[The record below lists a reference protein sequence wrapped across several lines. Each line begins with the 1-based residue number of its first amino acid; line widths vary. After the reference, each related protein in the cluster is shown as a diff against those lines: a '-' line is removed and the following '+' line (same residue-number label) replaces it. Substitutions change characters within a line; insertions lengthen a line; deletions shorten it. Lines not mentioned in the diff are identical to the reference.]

1 MAHWQ
6 TPQSGPRKI
15 YGLNPTGQARKQA
28 KFIGRSGEVAAM
40 ADEVNPDELE
50 IADELIAERR
60 SEKPGETP
68 EDMTAWQRPIT
79 AIIDVINYRAGQIIA
94 LMMVPLIVVVVFE
107 VFARNSFI
115 ILSNAGFEEFARS
128 LGLGPTLWVYDMSR
142 MIAGVMFMAAAGY
155 GLMRGVHIRA
165 DFLYRNW
172 SDKTQATV
180 DAALYLLFFIPSM
193 ILFTV
198 VASKFW
204 WLAYSTGETLQI
216 DSAWGP
222 LLWPARTAMPIGG
235 VLLLLQGLPEIF
247 RAFHKMGKERE
258 KLFVRFLPVYVIVL
272 AWLMLAVFVP
282 DVVPGGA
289 WFSDIMSARPSLSK
303 PIIGLIMLGA
313 MLFVIFIGFPISF
326 TLIFLGFVF
335 GIWGLNFKLTTLLM
349 TLNTNSTMLNDQL
362 MAVPLFVLMG
372 IVMESA
378 GLMERLFASIQMIM
392 SRVRGALFIAV
403 LIVSTIFAAATGIVG
418 ASVTLLGI
426 MAGATMSRSG
436 YNVQLAAGTITAGG
450 TLGILIP
457 PSIMLIVMGPVLEVS
472 TLDLFRGAFIPGA
485 ILATL
490 YLVYT
495 LGRCWINP
503 SLGPILGPEDQPDTS
518 KYYGAEVA
526 LICMGVLTVC
536 RVFGLGIGGA
546 FGSIMPFGGLFVLII
561 VLAFAYAAFKNLS
574 VLRIAV
580 PIAVLFHLYMLFAN
594 SGEGLSATSAI
605 MAAFM
610 LLLGFLASPIYKA
623 NASEDFF
630 FSELWTEFFAGLM
643 PPTILISFALGSIL
657 LGFAT
662 PAEAAAMGAF
672 GSIILAIA
680 YRKFTFPSFFDS
692 LVKALEITVLIM
704 FLVAASN
711 FFGAQFSSLGT
722 PRMMTEILLGLDMSP
737 YMILLLVMALIFLL
751 GWPLEWVP
759 IVLIVVP
766 ILLPTV
772 AALDIHGLSRY
783 DLMVWFGILVAVNLQ
798 TAWLSPPVALS
809 AYFLKGVV
817 PNWDLKDIYLGM
829 MQFMLVQLT
838 GLILLLIFPQLV
850 LWLPKYMGG

>member
-1 MAHWQ
+1 
-6 TPQSGPRKI
+6 
-15 YGLNPTGQARKQA
+15 
-28 KFIGRSGEVAAM
+28 M
-40 ADEVNPDELE
+40 ADDVNPNDLE

-60 SEKPGETP
+60 KEKPGETP
-68 EDMTAWQRPIT
+68 DDMTSWQRPI
-79 AIIDVINYRAGQIIA
+79 AGSIDVINDWAGKVLCL
-94 LMMVPLIVVVVFE
+94 LMIPLIGVVVFE
-107 VFARNSFI
+107 VISRNAFAIMSSYGWDDI
-115 ILSNAGFEEFARS
+115 ARAI
-128 LGLGPTLWVYDMSR
+128 GIGPTVFAYDISR
-142 MIAGVMFMAAAGY
+142 MISGVLFMGAAGY

-180 DAALYLLFFIPSM
+180 DAVLYIAFFIPSM
-193 ILFTV
+193 LFFTII
-198 VASKFW
+198 AAQYW
-204 WLAYSTGETLQI
+204 ELAYRTGETAF
-216 DSAWGP
+216 DSPWQP
-222 LLWPARTAMPIGG
+222 LLWPARLAMPVGG
-235 VLLLLQGLPEIF
+235 LLLLLQGFPELF

-258 KLFVRFLPVYVIVL
+258 RYFVMALPIYFVALF
-272 AWLMLAVFVP
+272 WLVMAVFYP
-282 DVVPGGA
+282 DITPGGE
-289 WFSDIMSARPSLSK
+289 WFTDLMSSRPGLSK
-303 PIIGLIMLGA
+303 PTIGLIMLAA
-313 MLFVIFIGFPISF
+313 MIFVIFIGFPISF
-326 TLIFLGFVF
+326 TLIFLAFVF
-335 GIWGLNFKLTTLLM
+335 GIWGSNFKLTTLLM

-362 MAVPLFVLMG
+362 MAVPLFILMG
-372 IVMESA
+372 IVMEAA

-392 SRVRGALFIAV
+392 ARVRGSLYIAV

-485 ILATL
+485 LLASL
-490 YLVYT
+490 YLFYT
-495 LGRCWINP
+495 LGRCWLNP
-503 SLGPILGPEDQPDTS
+503 ELGPILPEADQPKTS
-518 KYYGAEVA
+518 DFYGAEVA
-526 LICMGVLTVC
+526 LISIGVLTIC
-536 RVFGLGIGGA
+536 RVFGLGLGGT
-546 FGSIMPFGGLFVLII
+546 FGGVVPFGGLLVLLATILLAYRAYRNINALRI
-561 VLAFAYAAFKNLS
+561 VLPLAIIFHGYLLYVNW
-574 VLRIAV
+574 IAG
-580 PIAVLFHLYMLFAN
+580 
-594 SGEGLSATSAI
+594 SGTISFILL
-605 MAAFM
+605 AFM
-610 LLLGFLASPIYKA
+610 LFLVALAAPIYRSDA
-623 NASEDFF
+623 NERFQ
-630 FSELWTEFFAGLM
+630 FSDIWDEFFAGLM

-672 GSIILAIA
+672 GAILLSLA
-680 YRKFTFPSFFDS
+680 YRKFTIPGFFDNMIKS
-692 LVKALEITVLIM
+692 LEITVLIM

-711 FFGAQFSSLGT
+711 FFGAEFSSLGT
-722 PRMMTEILLGLDMSP
+722 PKMMTEMLLGMDMSP
-737 YMILLLVMALIFLL
+737 YLILILIMALIFLL

-772 AALDIHGLSRY
+772 LSLDVHGLSQY

-829 MQFMLVQLT
+829 MQFMVIQLI
-838 GLILLLIFPQLV
+838 GLILIFIFPQIV
-850 LWLPKYMGG
+850 LWLPNQVFGS

>member
-1 MAHWQ
+1 
-6 TPQSGPRKI
+6 
-15 YGLNPTGQARKQA
+15 
-28 KFIGRSGEVAAM
+28 M
-40 ADEVNPDELE
+40 ADDVNPNDLE

-60 SEKPGETP
+60 KEKPGETP
-68 EDMTAWQRPIT
+68 DDMTSWQRPIT
-79 AIIDVINYRAGQIIA
+79 GSIDVINDWAGKI
-94 LMMVPLIVVVVFE
+94 LCLLMVPLIGVVVFE
-107 VFARNSFI
+107 VISRNAFAIMS
-115 ILSNAGFEEFARS
+115 SYGWDETARAI
-128 LGLGPTLWVYDMSR
+128 GIGPTVFAYDISR
-142 MIAGVMFMAAAGY
+142 MISGVLFMGAAGY

-180 DAALYLLFFIPSM
+180 DAVLYIAFFIPSM
-193 ILFTV
+193 LFFTII
-198 VASKFW
+198 AAQYW
-204 WLAYSTGETLQI
+204 ELAYRTGETAF
-216 DSAWGP
+216 DSPWQP
-222 LLWPARTAMPIGG
+222 LLWPARLAMPVGG
-235 VLLLLQGLPEIF
+235 LLLLLQGFPELF

-258 KLFVRFLPVYVIVL
+258 RYFVMALPIYLVALF
-272 AWLMLAVFVP
+272 WLVMAVFYP
-282 DVVPGGA
+282 DITPGGE
-289 WFSDIMSARPSLSK
+289 WFTDIMSSRPGLSK
-303 PIIGLIMLGA
+303 PTIGLIMLAA
-313 MLFVIFIGFPISF
+313 MIFVIFIGFPISF
-326 TLIFLGFVF
+326 TLIFLAFVF
-335 GIWGLNFKLTTLLM
+335 GIWGANFKLTTLLM

-362 MAVPLFVLMG
+362 MAVPLFILMG
-372 IVMESA
+372 IVMEAA

-392 SRVRGALFIAV
+392 ARVRGSLYIAV

-485 ILATL
+485 LLASL
-490 YLVYT
+490 YLFYT
-495 LGRCWINP
+495 LGRCWLNP
-503 SLGPILGPEDQPDTS
+503 ELGPILPEADQPKTS
-518 KYYGAEVA
+518 DFYGAEVA
-526 LICMGVLTVC
+526 LISIGVLTIC
-536 RVFGLGIGGA
+536 RVFGLGLGGT
-546 FGSIMPFGGLFVLII
+546 FGGVVPFGGLLVLLATILLAYRAYRNINALKI
-561 VLAFAYAAFKNLS
+561 VLPLAIIFHGYLLYVNW
-574 VLRIAV
+574 IAG
-580 PIAVLFHLYMLFAN
+580 
-594 SGEGLSATSAI
+594 SGTISFILL
-605 MAAFM
+605 AFM
-610 LLLGFLASPIYKA
+610 LFLAALAAPIYRSDA
-623 NASEDFF
+623 TERFQ
-630 FSELWTEFFAGLM
+630 FSDIWDEFFAGLM

-672 GSIILAIA
+672 GAILLSLA
-680 YRKFTFPSFFDS
+680 YRKFTIPGFFDNMIKS
-692 LVKALEITVLIM
+692 LEITVLIM

-711 FFGAQFSSLGT
+711 FFGAEFSSLGT
-722 PRMMTEILLGLDMSP
+722 PKMKTEMLLGMDMSP
-737 YMILLLVMALIFLL
+737 YLILILIMALIFLL

-772 AALDIHGLSRY
+772 LSLDVHGLSQY

-829 MQFMLVQLT
+829 MQFMVIQLI
-838 GLILLLIFPQLV
+838 GLILIFIFPQIV
-850 LWLPKYMGG
+850 LWLPNQVFGS

>member
-1 MAHWQ
+1 MAAEE
-6 TPQSGPRKI
+6 P
-15 YGLNPTGQARKQA
+15 
-28 KFIGRSGEVAAM
+28 
-40 ADEVNPDELE
+40 NPDELE

-60 SEKPGETP
+60 AEAPGETP

-79 AIIDVINYRAGQIIA
+79 AVIDVINYRAGQLFA
-94 LMMVPLIVVVVFE
+94 LLMIPLIVIVVYE
-107 VFARNSFI
+107 VVSRNSFS
-115 ILSNAGFEEFARS
+115 ILQNAGLEDLARS
-128 LGLGPTLWVYDMSR
+128 LNLGPTLWVYDMSR
-142 MIAGVMFMAAAGY
+142 MIAGVLFMGAAGY

-180 DAALYLLFFIPSM
+180 DASLYLLFFMPSM
-193 ILFTV
+193 IFFTIV
-198 VASKFW
+198 SSEFW
-204 WLAYSTGETLQI
+204 WLAFSRGETMQI

-222 LLWPARTAMPIGG
+222 LLWPARLAMPVGG
-235 VLLLLQGLPEIF
+235 FLLMLQGIPEIF
-247 RAFHKMGKERE
+247 RAFHKMGKDRER
-258 KLFVRFLPVYVIVL
+258 LFVRALPVYLVLL
-272 AWLMLAVFVP
+272 AWLILAIFTP
-282 DVVPGGA
+282 DLVPGGE
-289 WFSDIMSARPSLSK
+289 WFTDIMKARPNLDK
-303 PIIGLIMLGA
+303 PTIGLIMLAA

-326 TLIFLGFVF
+326 TLIFLAFVF
-335 GIWGLNFKLTTLLM
+335 GIWGANFKLTTLLM

-372 IVMESA
+372 IVMEAA

-392 SRVRGALFIAV
+392 ARVRGSLFIAV

-485 ILATL
+485 LLASL
-490 YLVYT
+490 YLLYT

-503 SLGPILGPEDQPDTS
+503 SLGPILSDEDQPVTS
-518 KYYGAEVA
+518 KFYGAEVA
-526 LICMGVLTVC
+526 LICLGILTLC
-536 RVFGLGIGGA
+536 RIFGLGLGGTFGA
-546 FGSIMPFGGLFVLII
+546 FIPFGGLI
-561 VLAFAYAAFKNLS
+561 VMALAVGVAYLAYRSLNI
-574 VLRIAV
+574 LRIVV
-580 PIAVLFHLYMLFAN
+580 PIALVFQFYMIFAN
-594 SGEGLSATSAI
+594 LGADGSLPVWSI
-605 MAAFM
+605 VFAAFNG
-610 LLLGFLASPIYKA
+610 LLVYLARPIY
-623 NASEDFF
+623 ASDAASYFH
-630 FSELWTEFFAGLM
+630 FSDLWNEFFAGLM

-657 LGFAT
+657 LGLAT

-672 GSIILAIA
+672 GAILLSIG
-680 YRKFTFPSFFDS
+680 YRKFTIPSFFDS
-692 LVKALEITVLIM
+692 LIKALEITVLIM

-711 FFGAQFSSLGT
+711 FFGAQFSALGT
-722 PRMMTEILLGLDMSP
+722 PKMLTELLLGLELSP
-737 YMILLLVMALIFLL
+737 YMILILVMALIFLL

-772 AALDIHGLSRY
+772 EALSLHGLDRY
-783 DLMVWFGILVAVNLQ
+783 DMMVWFGILVAVNLQ

-829 MQFMLVQLT
+829 MQFMLVQLL

-850 LWLPKYMGG
+850 LWLPRVMGG

>member
-1 MAHWQ
+1 
-6 TPQSGPRKI
+6 
-15 YGLNPTGQARKQA
+15 
-28 KFIGRSGEVAAM
+28 M
-40 ADEVNPDELE
+40 ADDVNPNDLE

-60 SEKPGETP
+60 KEKPGETP
-68 EDMTAWQRPIT
+68 DDMTSWQRPI
-79 AIIDVINYRAGQIIA
+79 AGSIDVINDWAGKVLCL
-94 LMMVPLIVVVVFE
+94 LMIPLIGVVVFE
-107 VFARNSFI
+107 VISRNAFAIMSSYGWDDI
-115 ILSNAGFEEFARS
+115 ARAI
-128 LGLGPTLWVYDMSR
+128 GIGPTVFAYDISR
-142 MIAGVMFMAAAGY
+142 MISGVLFMGAAGY

-180 DAALYLLFFIPSM
+180 DAVLYIAFFIPSM
-193 ILFTV
+193 LFFTII
-198 VASKFW
+198 AAQYW
-204 WLAYSTGETLQI
+204 ELAYRTGETAF
-216 DSAWGP
+216 DSPWQP
-222 LLWPARTAMPIGG
+222 LLWPARLAMPVGG
-235 VLLLLQGLPEIF
+235 LLLLLQGFPELF

-258 KLFVRFLPVYVIVL
+258 RYFVMALPIYFMALF
-272 AWLMLAVFVP
+272 WLVMAVFYP
-282 DVVPGGA
+282 DITPGGE
-289 WFSDIMSARPSLSK
+289 WFTDLMSSRPGLSK
-303 PIIGLIMLGA
+303 PTIGLIMLAA
-313 MLFVIFIGFPISF
+313 MIFVIFIGFPISF
-326 TLIFLGFVF
+326 TLIFLAFVF
-335 GIWGLNFKLTTLLM
+335 GIWGANFKLTTLLM

-362 MAVPLFVLMG
+362 MAVPLFILMG
-372 IVMESA
+372 IVMEAA

-392 SRVRGALFIAV
+392 ARVRGSLYIAV

-485 ILATL
+485 LLASL
-490 YLVYT
+490 YLFYT
-495 LGRCWINP
+495 LGRCWLNP
-503 SLGPILGPEDQPDTS
+503 ELGPILPEADQPKTS
-518 KYYGAEVA
+518 DFYGAEVA
-526 LICMGVLTVC
+526 LISIGVLTIC
-536 RVFGLGIGGA
+536 RVFGLGLGGT
-546 FGSIMPFGGLFVLII
+546 FGGVVPFGGLLVLLATILLAYRAYRNINALRI
-561 VLAFAYAAFKNLS
+561 VLPLAIIFHGYLLYVNW
-574 VLRIAV
+574 IAG
-580 PIAVLFHLYMLFAN
+580 
-594 SGEGLSATSAI
+594 SGTISFILL
-605 MAAFM
+605 AFM
-610 LLLGFLASPIYKA
+610 LFLAALAAPIYRSDA
-623 NASEDFF
+623 NERFQ
-630 FSELWTEFFAGLM
+630 FSDIWDEFFAGLM

-672 GSIILAIA
+672 GAILLSLA
-680 YRKFTFPSFFDS
+680 YRKFTIPGFFDNMIKS
-692 LVKALEITVLIM
+692 LEITVLIM

-711 FFGAQFSSLGT
+711 FFGAEFSSLGT
-722 PRMMTEILLGLDMSP
+722 PKMMTEMLLGMDMSP
-737 YMILLLVMALIFLL
+737 YLILILIMALIFLL

-772 AALDIHGLSRY
+772 LSLDVHGLSQY

-829 MQFMLVQLT
+829 MQFMVIQLI
-838 GLILLLIFPQLV
+838 GLILIFIFPQIV
-850 LWLPKYMGG
+850 LWLPNQVFGS

>member
-1 MAHWQ
+1 
-6 TPQSGPRKI
+6 
-15 YGLNPTGQARKQA
+15 
-28 KFIGRSGEVAAM
+28 M
-40 ADEVNPDELE
+40 ADDVNPNDLE

-60 SEKPGETP
+60 KEKPGETP
-68 EDMTAWQRPIT
+68 EDMTSWQRPI
-79 AIIDVINYRAGQIIA
+79 AGSIDVINDWAGKVLCL
-94 LMMVPLIVVVVFE
+94 LMIPLIGVVVFE
-107 VFARNSFI
+107 VISRNAFAIMSSYGWDDI
-115 ILSNAGFEEFARS
+115 ARAI
-128 LGLGPTLWVYDMSR
+128 GIGPTVFAYDISR
-142 MIAGVMFMAAAGY
+142 MISGVLFMGAAGY

-180 DAALYLLFFIPSM
+180 DAVLYIAFFIPSM
-193 ILFTV
+193 LFFTII
-198 VASKFW
+198 AAQYW
-204 WLAYSTGETLQI
+204 ELAYRTGETAF
-216 DSAWGP
+216 DSPWQP
-222 LLWPARTAMPIGG
+222 LLWPARLAMPVGG
-235 VLLLLQGLPEIF
+235 LLLLLQGFPELF

-258 KLFVRFLPVYVIVL
+258 RYFVMALPIYFMALF
-272 AWLMLAVFVP
+272 WLVMAVFYP
-282 DVVPGGA
+282 DITPGGE
-289 WFSDIMSARPSLSK
+289 WFTDLMSSRPGLSK
-303 PIIGLIMLGA
+303 PTIGLIMLAA
-313 MLFVIFIGFPISF
+313 MIFVIFIGFPISF
-326 TLIFLGFVF
+326 TLIFLAFVF
-335 GIWGLNFKLTTLLM
+335 GIWGANFKLTTLLM

-362 MAVPLFVLMG
+362 MAVPLFILMG
-372 IVMESA
+372 IVMEAA

-392 SRVRGALFIAV
+392 ARVRGSLYIAV

-485 ILATL
+485 LLASL
-490 YLVYT
+490 YLFYT
-495 LGRCWINP
+495 LGRCWLNP
-503 SLGPILGPEDQPDTS
+503 ELGPILPEADQPKTS
-518 KYYGAEVA
+518 DFYGAEVA
-526 LICMGVLTVC
+526 LISIGVLTIC
-536 RVFGLGIGGA
+536 RVFGLGLGGT
-546 FGSIMPFGGLFVLII
+546 FGGVVPFGGLLVLLATILLAYRAYRNINALRI
-561 VLAFAYAAFKNLS
+561 VLPLAIIFHGYLLYVNW
-574 VLRIAV
+574 IAG
-580 PIAVLFHLYMLFAN
+580 
-594 SGEGLSATSAI
+594 SGTISFILL
-605 MAAFM
+605 AFM
-610 LLLGFLASPIYKA
+610 IFLVALAAPIYRSDA
-623 NASEDFF
+623 NERFQ
-630 FSELWTEFFAGLM
+630 FSDIWDEFFAGLM

-672 GSIILAIA
+672 GAILLSLA
-680 YRKFTFPSFFDS
+680 YRKFTIPGFFDNMIKS
-692 LVKALEITVLIM
+692 LEITVLIM

-711 FFGAQFSSLGT
+711 FFGAEFSSLGT
-722 PRMMTEILLGLDMSP
+722 PKMMTEMLLGMDMSP
-737 YMILLLVMALIFLL
+737 YLILILIMALIFLL

-772 AALDIHGLSRY
+772 LSLDVHGLSQY

-829 MQFMLVQLT
+829 MQFMVIQLI
-838 GLILLLIFPQLV
+838 GLILIFIFPQIV
-850 LWLPKYMGG
+850 LWLPNQVFGS

>member
-1 MAHWQ
+1 MA
-6 TPQSGPRKI
+6 
-15 YGLNPTGQARKQA
+15 A
-28 KFIGRSGEVAAM
+28 E
-40 ADEVNPDELE
+40 EVNPDELE

-60 SEKPGETP
+60 AEAPGETP
-68 EDMTAWQRPIT
+68 EDMTPWQRPIT
-79 AIIDVINYRAGQIIA
+79 AVIDRINYRAGQIIA
-94 LMMVPLIVVVVFE
+94 LMMVPLIAVVVYE
-107 VFARNSFI
+107 VFMRNSFS
-115 ILSNAGFEEFARS
+115 ILQNAGFEDLARS
-128 LGLGPTLWVYDMSR
+128 LGLGPTLWVYDTSR
-142 MIAGVMFMAAAGY
+142 MIAGMLFMAAAGY

-172 SDKTQATV
+172 TDKTQATV
-180 DAALYLLFFIPSM
+180 DATLYLLFFIPSM
-193 ILFTV
+193 IFFTI
-198 VASKFW
+198 VASQFW
-204 WLAYSTGETLQI
+204 WLAFSKGETMQI

-222 LLWPARTAMPIGG
+222 LLWPARTAMPVGAF
-235 VLLLLQGLPEIF
+235 LLLLQGIPEIF
-247 RAFHKMGKERE
+247 RAFHKMGKDRERW
-258 KLFVRFLPVYVIVL
+258 FVRLLPFYLIGL
-272 AWLMLAVFVP
+272 IWLVLAVFLP
-282 DVVPGGA
+282 GTVPGGE
-289 WFSDIMSARPSLSK
+289 WFTDVMKARPELSK
-303 PIIGLIMLGA
+303 PTIGLIMLGA

-335 GIWGLNFKLTTLLM
+335 GIWGSNFKLTTLLL

-372 IVMESA
+372 IVMEAA

-392 SRVRGALFIAV
+392 ARVRGALFIAV

-485 ILATL
+485 ILASL
-490 YLVYT
+490 YLLYT
-495 LGRCWINP
+495 LGRCWLNP
-503 SLGPILGPEDQPDTS
+503 ELGPILPEEDQPDTS
-518 KYYGAEVA
+518 NFYGAEVA
-526 LICMGVLTVC
+526 LICLGILTVC
-536 RVFGLGIGGA
+536 RVFGLSLGGA
-546 FGSIMPFGGLFVLII
+546 FGAVMPFGGLIA
-561 VLAFAYAAFKNLS
+561 LALAVAVAYSAYRRLN
-574 VLRIAV
+574 VLRLV
-580 PIAVLFHLYMLFAN
+580 LPIAVLFHFYMIIANMGDDGGLPIWSIIFAVF
-594 SGEGLSATSAI
+594 T
-605 MAAFM
+605 
-610 LLLGFLASPIYKA
+610 LLLAFLARPIYSA
-623 NASEDFF
+623 EADGGFY
-630 FSELWTEFFAGLM
+630 FSELWDEFFAGLM

-657 LGFAT
+657 LGLAT

-672 GSIILAIA
+672 GAILLSLA
-680 YRKFTFPSFFDS
+680 YRKFTVPSFFDS

-711 FFGAQFSSLGT
+711 FFGAQFSALGT
-722 PRMMTEILLGLDMSP
+722 PKMMTELLLGLDMSP
-737 YMILLLVMALIFLL
+737 YLILLLVMALIFLL

-772 AALDIHGLSRY
+772 QALDVYGLERY

-829 MQFMLVQLT
+829 MQFMLVQLF
-838 GLILLLIFPQLV
+838 GLILLFIFPQLV
-850 LWLPKYMGG
+850 LWLPAFMSGN

>member
-1 MAHWQ
+1 
-6 TPQSGPRKI
+6 
-15 YGLNPTGQARKQA
+15 
-28 KFIGRSGEVAAM
+28 M
-40 ADEVNPDELE
+40 ADDVNPNDLE

-60 SEKPGETP
+60 KEKPGETP
-68 EDMTAWQRPIT
+68 DDMTSWQRPIT
-79 AIIDVINYRAGQIIA
+79 GSIDVINDWAGKI
-94 LMMVPLIVVVVFE
+94 LCLLMVPLIGVVVFE
-107 VFARNSFI
+107 VISRNAFAIMS
-115 ILSNAGFEEFARS
+115 SYGWDETARAI
-128 LGLGPTLWVYDMSR
+128 GIGPTVFAYDISR
-142 MIAGVMFMAAAGY
+142 MISGVLFMGAAGY

-180 DAALYLLFFIPSM
+180 DAVLYIAFFIPSM
-193 ILFTV
+193 LFFTII
-198 VASKFW
+198 AAQYW
-204 WLAYSTGETLQI
+204 ELAYRTGETAF
-216 DSAWGP
+216 DSPWQP
-222 LLWPARTAMPIGG
+222 LLWPARLAMPVGG
-235 VLLLLQGLPEIF
+235 LLLLLQGFPELF

-258 KLFVRFLPVYVIVL
+258 RYFVMALPIYLVALF
-272 AWLMLAVFVP
+272 WLVMAVFYP
-282 DVVPGGA
+282 DITPGGE
-289 WFSDIMSARPSLSK
+289 WFTDIMSSRPGLSK
-303 PIIGLIMLGA
+303 PTIGLIMLAA
-313 MLFVIFIGFPISF
+313 MIFVIFIGFPISF
-326 TLIFLGFVF
+326 TLIFLAFVF
-335 GIWGLNFKLTTLLM
+335 GIWGANFKLTTLLM

-362 MAVPLFVLMG
+362 MAVPLFILMG
-372 IVMESA
+372 IVMEAA

-392 SRVRGALFIAV
+392 ARVRGSLYIAV

-485 ILATL
+485 LLASL
-490 YLVYT
+490 YLFYT
-495 LGRCWINP
+495 LGRCWLNP
-503 SLGPILGPEDQPDTS
+503 ELGPILPEADQPKTS
-518 KYYGAEVA
+518 DFYGAEVA
-526 LICMGVLTVC
+526 LISIGVLTIC
-536 RVFGLGIGGA
+536 RVFGLGLGGT
-546 FGSIMPFGGLFVLII
+546 FGGVVPFGGLLVLLATILLAYRAYRNINALKI
-561 VLAFAYAAFKNLS
+561 VLPLAIIFHGYLLYVNW
-574 VLRIAV
+574 IAG
-580 PIAVLFHLYMLFAN
+580 
-594 SGEGLSATSAI
+594 SGTISFILL
-605 MAAFM
+605 AFM
-610 LLLGFLASPIYKA
+610 LLLAALAAPIYRSDA
-623 NASEDFF
+623 NERFQ
-630 FSELWTEFFAGLM
+630 FSDIWDEFFAGLM

-672 GSIILAIA
+672 GAILLSLA
-680 YRKFTFPSFFDS
+680 YRKFTIPGFFDNMIKS
-692 LVKALEITVLIM
+692 LEITVLIM

-711 FFGAQFSSLGT
+711 FFGAEFSSLGT
-722 PRMMTEILLGLDMSP
+722 PKMMTEMLLGMDMSP
-737 YMILLLVMALIFLL
+737 YLILILIMALIFLL

-772 AALDIHGLSRY
+772 LSLDVHGLSQY

-829 MQFMLVQLT
+829 MQFMVIQLI
-838 GLILLLIFPQLV
+838 GLILIFIFPQIV
-850 LWLPKYMGG
+850 LWLPNQVFGS

>member
-1 MAHWQ
+1 
-6 TPQSGPRKI
+6 
-15 YGLNPTGQARKQA
+15 
-28 KFIGRSGEVAAM
+28 M
-40 ADEVNPDELE
+40 ADDVNPNDLE

-60 SEKPGETP
+60 KEKPGETP
-68 EDMTAWQRPIT
+68 DDMTSWQRPI
-79 AIIDVINYRAGQIIA
+79 AGSIDVINDWAGKVLCL
-94 LMMVPLIVVVVFE
+94 LMIPLIGVVVFE
-107 VFARNSFI
+107 VISRNAFAIMSSYGWDDI
-115 ILSNAGFEEFARS
+115 ARAI
-128 LGLGPTLWVYDMSR
+128 GIGPTVFAYDISR
-142 MIAGVMFMAAAGY
+142 MISGVLFMGAAGY

-180 DAALYLLFFIPSM
+180 DAVLYIAFFIPSM
-193 ILFTV
+193 LFFTII
-198 VASKFW
+198 AAQYW
-204 WLAYSTGETLQI
+204 ELAYRTGETAF
-216 DSAWGP
+216 DSPWQP
-222 LLWPARTAMPIGG
+222 LLWPARLAMPVGG
-235 VLLLLQGLPEIF
+235 LLLLLQGFPELF

-258 KLFVRFLPVYVIVL
+258 RYFVMALPIYFVALF
-272 AWLMLAVFVP
+272 WLVMAVFYP
-282 DVVPGGA
+282 DITPGGE
-289 WFSDIMSARPSLSK
+289 WFTDLMSSRPGLSK
-303 PIIGLIMLGA
+303 PTIGLIMLAA
-313 MLFVIFIGFPISF
+313 MIFVIFIGFPISF
-326 TLIFLGFVF
+326 TLIFLAFVF
-335 GIWGLNFKLTTLLM
+335 GIWGANFKLTTLLM

-362 MAVPLFVLMG
+362 MAVPLFILMG
-372 IVMESA
+372 IVMEAA

-392 SRVRGALFIAV
+392 ARVRGSLYIAV

-485 ILATL
+485 LLASL
-490 YLVYT
+490 YLFYT
-495 LGRCWINP
+495 LGRCWLNP
-503 SLGPILGPEDQPDTS
+503 ELGPILPEADQPKTS
-518 KYYGAEVA
+518 DFYGAEVA
-526 LICMGVLTVC
+526 LISIGVLTIC
-536 RVFGLGIGGA
+536 RVFGLGLGGT
-546 FGSIMPFGGLFVLII
+546 FGGVVPFGGLLVLLATILLAYRAYRNINALRI
-561 VLAFAYAAFKNLS
+561 VLPLAIIFHGYLLYVNW
-574 VLRIAV
+574 IAG
-580 PIAVLFHLYMLFAN
+580 
-594 SGEGLSATSAI
+594 SGTISFILL
-605 MAAFM
+605 AFM
-610 LLLGFLASPIYKA
+610 LSLVALAAPIYRSDA
-623 NASEDFF
+623 NERFQ
-630 FSELWTEFFAGLM
+630 FSDIWDEFFAGLM

-672 GSIILAIA
+672 GAILLSLA
-680 YRKFTFPSFFDS
+680 YRKFTIPGFFDNMIKS
-692 LVKALEITVLIM
+692 LEITVLIM

-711 FFGAQFSSLGT
+711 FFGAEFSSLGT
-722 PRMMTEILLGLDMSP
+722 PKMMTEMLLGMDMSP
-737 YMILLLVMALIFLL
+737 YLILILIMALIFLL

-772 AALDIHGLSRY
+772 LSLDVHGLSQY

-829 MQFMLVQLT
+829 MQFMVIQLI
-838 GLILLLIFPQLV
+838 GLILIFIFPQIV
-850 LWLPKYMGG
+850 LWLPNQVFGS

>member
-1 MAHWQ
+1 
-6 TPQSGPRKI
+6 
-15 YGLNPTGQARKQA
+15 
-28 KFIGRSGEVAAM
+28 M
-40 ADEVNPDELE
+40 ADEPNPEDLE

-60 SEKPGETP
+60 AEAPGETP
-68 EDMTAWQRPIT
+68 EDMSAWQRPIT
-79 AIIDVINYRAGQIIA
+79 AAIDVINYRAGQIIA
-94 LMMVPLIVVVVFE
+94 LLMVPLIVVVVYE
-107 VFARNSFI
+107 VISRNSFA
-115 ILSNAGFEEFARS
+115 ILQDAGFEDLARS
-128 LGLGPTLWVYDMSR
+128 LGLGPTLWVYDTSR
-142 MIAGVMFMAAAGY
+142 MIAGVLFMAAAGY

-172 SDKTQATV
+172 SSKTQATV
-180 DAALYLLFFIPSM
+180 DALLYLLFFMPSM
-193 ILFTV
+193 IFFTI
-198 VASKFW
+198 VASQFW
-204 WLAYSTGETLQI
+204 WLAYSTGETMAI

-222 LLWPARTAMPIGG
+222 LLWPARTAMPVGG
-235 VLLLLQGLPEIF
+235 FLLMLQGIPEIF

-258 KLFVRFLPVYVIVL
+258 KLFVRALPVYVIAL
-272 AWLMLAVFVP
+272 AWLILAIFAP
-282 DVVPGGA
+282 QLVPGGE
-289 WFSDIMSARPSLSK
+289 WFTDLMSARPELDK
-303 PIIGLIMLGA
+303 PTIGLIMLFA

-326 TLIFLGFVF
+326 TLIFLAFVF
-335 GIWGLNFKLTTLLM
+335 GIWGANFKLTTLLM

-372 IVMESA
+372 IVMEAA

-392 SRVRGALFIAV
+392 ARVRGALFIAV

-485 ILATL
+485 LLASL
-490 YLVYT
+490 YLLYT
-495 LGRCWINP
+495 LGRCWLNP
-503 SLGPILGPEDQPDTS
+503 ELGPILAEEDQPETS
-518 KYYGAEVA
+518 KFYGAEVA
-526 LICMGVLTVC
+526 LICLGVLTVC
-536 RVFGLGIGGA
+536 RVFGLSLGGA
-546 FGSIMPFGGLFVLII
+546 FAGTVPFAGLI
-561 VLAFAYAAFKNLS
+561 VLAIVLAVAYAAYRRLN
-574 VLRIAV
+574 VLRIVV
-580 PIAVLFHLYMLFAN
+580 PIAVIFHLYMITAN
-594 SGEGLSATSAI
+594 MAGGELPIWSTIFGAFTVLLAI
-605 MAAFM
+605 
-610 LLLGFLASPIYKA
+610 LGRPIYSREA
-623 NASEDFF
+623 DESFY
-630 FSELWTEFFAGLM
+630 FSDLWNEFFAGLM

-657 LGFAT
+657 LGLAT

-672 GSIILAIA
+672 GAILLSIG
-680 YRKFTFPSFFDS
+680 YRKFTIPSFFDS
-692 LVKALEITVLIM
+692 LIKALEITVLIM

-711 FFGAQFSSLGT
+711 FFGAQFSALGT
-722 PRMMTEILLGLDMSP
+722 PKMMTELLLGLDMSP
-737 YMILLLVMALIFLL
+737 YLILILVMSLIFLL

-772 AALDIHGLSRY
+772 EALDVYGLDRY
-783 DLMVWFGILVAVNLQ
+783 DMMVWFGILVAVNLQ

-829 MQFMLVQLT
+829 MQFMLVQLF
-838 GLILLLIFPQLV
+838 GLILLFLFPQLV
-850 LWLPKYMGG
+850 LWLPEVMSGN

>member
-1 MAHWQ
+1 MAED
-6 TPQSGPRKI
+6 PR
-15 YGLNPTGQARKQA
+15 P
-28 KFIGRSGEVAAM
+28 E
-40 ADEVNPDELE
+40 DLE

-60 SEKPGETP
+60 AEAPGETP

-79 AIIDVINYRAGQIIA
+79 AAIDIVNYRVGQIIA
-94 LMMVPLIVVVVFE
+94 LLLVPLIAVVVFE
-107 VFARNSFI
+107 VISRNAFS
-115 ILSNAGFEEFARS
+115 ILQNAGFEDLART
-128 LGLGPTLWVYDMSR
+128 LNLGPTLWVYDTSR
-142 MIAGVMFMAAAGY
+142 MIAGVLFMAAAGY

-165 DFLYRNW
+165 DFIYRFW

-180 DAALYLLFFIPSM
+180 DATLYLLLFIPSM
-193 ILFTV
+193 IFFTIV
-198 VASKFW
+198 STEFW
-204 WLAYSTGETLQI
+204 WLAYSTAETLQI

-222 LLWPARTAMPIGG
+222 LLWPARLAMPIGAF
-235 VLLLLQGLPEIF
+235 LLTIQGIPEIF

-258 KLFVRFLPVYVIVL
+258 RLFVRLLPAYLIL
-272 AWLMLAVFVP
+272 LLWLILAVFTPNLVP
-282 DVVPGGA
+282 AGE
-289 WFSDIMSARPSLSK
+289 WFTNVMSAQPNLDK
-303 PIIGLIMLGA
+303 PTIGLIMLGA
-313 MLFVIFIGFPISF
+313 MLFVIFIGFPIAF
-326 TLIFLGFVF
+326 TLIFLAFVF
-335 GIWGLNFKLTTLLM
+335 GIWGSNFKLTTLLM

-372 IVMESA
+372 IVMEAA

-426 MAGATMSRSG
+426 MAGATMTRSG
-436 YNVQLAAGTITAGG
+436 YDVKLAAGTITAGG

-485 ILATL
+485 LLASL
-490 YLVYT
+490 YLIYT
-495 LGRCWINP
+495 LGRCWLNP
-503 SLGPILGPEDQPDTS
+503 SLGPILAEEDQPDTS
-518 KYYGAEVA
+518 RFYGAEVA
-526 LICMGVLTVC
+526 LICLGVLTLC
-536 RVFGLGIGGA
+536 RVFGLGVGGA
-546 FGSIMPFGGLFVLII
+546 FAGVMPFGGLVVLL
-561 VLAFAYAAFKNLS
+561 VAMALAYAAYRNLS
-574 VLRIAV
+574 ILRIAV
-580 PIAVLFHLYMLFAN
+580 PIAVLFHLYMIFTN
-594 SGEGLSATSAI
+594 MTEGSVPVMSMVLG
-605 MAAFM
+605 AFIV
-610 LLLGFLASPIYKA
+610 LLAYLGRPIYDKE
-623 NASEDFF
+623 NGKDFY
-630 FSELWTEFFAGLM
+630 FSDLWDEFFAGLM

-672 GSIILAIA
+672 GAILLAIG
-680 YRKFTFPSFFDS
+680 YRRFNIPGFFDS

-711 FFGAQFSSLGT
+711 FFGAEFSFLGT
-722 PRMMTEILLGLDMSP
+722 PKMMTELLLGLDMSP
-737 YMILLLVMALIFLL
+737 YLVLLLVMALIFLL

-772 AALDIHGLSRY
+772 QALDVHGLDRY

-817 PNWDLKDIYLGM
+817 PEWDLKDIYLGM
-829 MQFMLVQLT
+829 MQFMLVQLI
-838 GLILLLIFPQLV
+838 GLTLIFIFPQLV
-850 LWLPKYMGG
+850 LWLPEVMAG

>member
-1 MAHWQ
+1 
-6 TPQSGPRKI
+6 
-15 YGLNPTGQARKQA
+15 
-28 KFIGRSGEVAAM
+28 M
-40 ADEVNPDELE
+40 ADEPNPEDLE

-60 SEKPGETP
+60 AEAPGETP

-79 AIIDVINYRAGQIIA
+79 AVIDVINYRVGQLIA
-94 LMMVPLIVVVVFE
+94 LLVVPLIVVVVYE
-107 VFARNSFI
+107 VFARNSFS
-115 ILSNAGFEEFARS
+115 ILQNAGFEDFARS
-128 LGLGPTLWVYDMSR
+128 LGLGPTLWVYDTSR
-142 MIAGVMFMAAAGY
+142 MIAGVLFMAGAGY

-165 DFLYRNW
+165 DFLYRFW
-172 SDKTQATV
+172 SNKTQATV
-180 DAALYLLFFIPSM
+180 DATLYLLFFMPSM
-193 ILFTV
+193 ILFTIV
-198 VASKFW
+198 SSEFW
-204 WLAYSTGETLQI
+204 WLAFSRGETMQI

-222 LLWPARTAMPIGG
+222 LLWPARLAMPVGAF
-235 VLLLLQGLPEIF
+235 LLMLQGIPEIF
-247 RAFHKMGKERE
+247 RAFHKMGKARER
-258 KLFVRFLPVYVIVL
+258 LFLRALPVYVIGL
-272 AWLMLAVFVP
+272 TWLMLGIFTP
-282 DVVPGGA
+282 GIVPGGE
-289 WFSDIMSARPSLSK
+289 WFTTMMKASPGLDK

-335 GIWGLNFKLTTLLM
+335 GIWGANFKLTTLLM

-372 IVMESA
+372 IVMEAA
-378 GLMERLFASIQMIM
+378 GLMERLFTSIQMIM

-436 YNVQLAAGTITAGG
+436 YDVRLAAGTITAGG

-485 ILATL
+485 LLASR
-490 YLVYT
+490 YLTYT

-503 SLGPILGPEDQPDTS
+503 SLGPILSEEDQPETS
-518 KYYGAEVA
+518 KFYGAEVA
-526 LICMGVLTVC
+526 LICLGILTLC
-536 RVFGLGIGGA
+536 RVFGLGMGGA
-546 FGSIMPFGGLFVLII
+546 FGGLMPFGGLFMVAII
-561 VLAFAYAAFKNLS
+561 LAVAYAAYRSLS
-574 VLRIAV
+574 ILRIIL
-580 PIAVLFHLYMLFAN
+580 PIAVLFHLYMIVANMGEANLPIWSIILFAF
-594 SGEGLSATSAI
+594 I
-605 MAAFM
+605 V
-610 LLLGFLASPIYKA
+610 LLAVLGRPIYGKDA
-623 NASEDFF
+623 DNHFY
-630 FSELWTEFFAGLM
+630 FSDLWDEFFAGLM

-672 GSIILAIA
+672 GAILLSIG
-680 YRKFTFPSFFDS
+680 YRKFTIPSFFDS
-692 LVKALEITVLIM
+692 LIKTLEITVLIM

-711 FFGAQFSSLGT
+711 FFGAQFSALGT
-722 PRMMTEILLGLDMSP
+722 PKMLTELLLGLDMSP
-737 YMILLLVMALIFLL
+737 YLILLLVMGLIFLL

-766 ILLPTV
+766 VLLPTV
-772 AALDIHGLSRY
+772 EALSVHGLDRY
-783 DLMVWFGILVAVNLQ
+783 DMMVWFGILVAVNLQ

-829 MQFMLVQLT
+829 MQFMLVQLL
-838 GLILLLIFPQLV
+838 GLILLFMFPQLV
-850 LWLPKYMGG
+850 LWLPAVMSGN